1 MPKKTARVAS
11 NQPGVYKN
19 LKTGKYDVKYNY
31 TSIDPMTGD
40 KTYEQE
46 WTYGINSYTK
56 AVKLLSR
63 KKARQVTITGT
74 EFTLGEAF
82 EVWKEKAAANNFS
95 PMTIRNTSTQL
106 AMIPR
111 FWTLDLPI
119 ICITERMYL
128 QLITN
133 CRKYGYS
140 EETIYIL
147 MAVSGN

>member
-95 PMTIRNTSTQL
+95 PMTIRNTST
-106 AMIPR
+106 
-111 FWTLDLPI
+111 
-119 ICITERMYL
+119 
-128 QLITN
+128 
-133 CRKYGYS
+133 
-140 EETIYIL
+140 
-147 MAVSGN
+147 